1 MNNNKKCKK
10 KIIPPYLLE
19 YIANNCDSND
29 KKCILNTLEH
39 VNELMKK
46 SVKEDPHP
54 PKDNSIIYNKKTL
67 PETEN
72 TCSSSGK

>member
-1 MNNNKKCKK
+1 MKKNKKGKK
-10 KIIPPYLLE
+10 NIIPPYLLE
-19 YIANNCDSND
+19 YIANNCDSSD

-46 SVKEDPHP
+46 SAKEAPHP
-54 PKDNSIIYNKKTL
+54 PKDKPVIYNKKKP

-72 TCSSSGK
+72 TCPSSGK